1 MAVVLQNELAE
12 LFKQHEKY
20 LRGVSGGK
28 RLDMSLKTGHELDFS
43 RKILPGAEFVGAF
56 LNHSNFAYAH
66 LEQANF
72 FGATL
77 NNVNFLE
84 ANLTEADMR
93 GAQMQGVNFTKA
105 TLNEANLGDGSL
117 LRRGQGG
124 ELGPV
129 HTGDVK
135 MRMYDAVFKNA
146 TAQRTK
152 YSSAIALSTD
162 LSLA

>member
-12 LFKQHEKY
+12 LFKLHEKY

-28 RLDMSLKTGHELDFS
+28 RLDLSLKTGHELDFS

-56 LNHSNFAYAH
+56 LNHGNFSWAH

-77 NNVNFLE
+77 NNVNFVE

-93 GAQMQGVNFTKA
+93 GAQMQGVNFTNA
-105 TLNEANLGDGSL
+105 TLNEANFGDGSL
-117 LRRGQGG
+117 LRQGVTG
-124 ELGPV
+124 EINPI
-129 HTGDVK
+129 HQGDAK
-135 MRMYDAVFKNA
+135 LRLLDAVFKNA
-146 TAQRTK
+146 TAQKT
-152 YSSAIALSTD
+152 
-162 LSLA
+162 

>member
-12 LFKQHEKY
+12 LFKAHEKY
-20 LRGVSGGK
+20 LKGASGGK
-28 RLDMSLKTGHELDFS
+28 RLDLSLKTGHELDFS
-43 RKILPGAEFVGAF
+43 HKILPGAEFVGSF
-56 LNHSNFAYAH
+56 LHHGNFSYAH

-93 GAQMQGVNFTKA
+93 GAQMQGVNFTNA
-105 TLNEANLGDGSL
+105 ILNEANLGDGSL
-117 LRRGQGG
+117 MRQGASG

-135 MRMYDAVFKNA
+135 MRLYDAVFKNA
-146 TAQRTK
+146 TAQRAK
-152 YSSAIALSTD
+152 
-162 LSLA
+162 